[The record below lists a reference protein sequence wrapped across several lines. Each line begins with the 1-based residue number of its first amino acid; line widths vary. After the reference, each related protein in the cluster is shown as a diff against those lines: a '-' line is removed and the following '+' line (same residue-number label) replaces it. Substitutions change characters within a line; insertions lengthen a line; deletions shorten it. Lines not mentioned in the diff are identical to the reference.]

1 MPYSFEKQARK
12 SAQAFLRKIE
22 KNVVDP
28 SITLTAEQ
36 ITKDLS
42 DTFDKCIDDFYMYET
57 RRYYRHEVGRG
68 TGTGWNLY
76 LANQFRVN
84 YSGKNAKSIHFGWNG
99 NDMATYKSLSKG
111 GTVSRDHVLDSVMN
125 GIRFNGDGSNYY
137 PEMTWRLSS
146 PISTE
151 YFGTISGDTPDSIF
165 EQMLN
170 IIYPVQRELSRKNF
184 SMFYKRYKSKN
195 K

>member
-1 MPYSFEKQARK
+1 MSYSSEKKK
-12 SAQAFLRKIE
+12 SMSAFLRRIE
-22 KNVVDP
+22 KNAVDP
-28 SITLTAEQ
+28 AITLTAEQ

-57 RRYYRHEVGRG
+57 RKYYRHEVGRG

-84 YSGKNAKSIHFGWNG
+84 YFGKIAKSIHFGWNG
-99 NDMATYKSLSKG
+99 DDMYLYKSLSKG
-111 GTVSRDHVLDSVMN
+111 ASVSRDHVLDSVMN

-137 PEMTWRLSS
+137 PEITWNLSS
-146 PISTE
+146 SINTE
-151 YFGTISGDTPDSIF
+151 YFGTISGNTPDIIF
-165 EQMLN
+165 EQILN
-170 IIYPVQRELSRKNF
+170 KMFSVQRELSRKNF
-184 SMFYKRYKSKN
+184 SWIYRQYKEKK

>member
-1 MPYSFEKQARK
+1 MSYSSERK
-12 SAQAFLRKIE
+12 KSMEAFLRKIE
-22 KNVVDP
+22 KNAVDP
-28 SITLTAEQ
+28 AMVLTAEQ

-57 RRYYRHEVGRG
+57 RRYYRHETGRG

-84 YSGKNAKSIHFGWNG
+84 YSGKIATSIHFGWNG

-111 GTVSRDHVLDSVMN
+111 GNVDREHVLDSVMN
-125 GIRFNGDGSNYY
+125 GIRFNGDGSSYY
-137 PEMTWRLSS
+137 PEMSWTLSS

-151 YFGTISGDTPDSIF
+151 YFGTISGSTPDIIF

-170 IIYPVQRELSRKNF
+170 KMFSVQYKLSRKNF
-184 SMFYKRYKSKN
+184 NMIYKQYKAK
-195 K
+195 KK